1 MTIKFNVSEENMKN
15 KNYDLSI
22 ITMIDEYIKNPYNQ
36 SNEKVKKNE
45 LERYLMS
52 TLDISRYK
60 FNVILKTLLNSKVIS
75 KDNDFYYLEEVDR
88 PYIELSDKTARF
100 FMDALSPLCFKVYC
114 YLVWIKNKADNY
126 VHKGE
131 CLFTV
136 KEIVEGCGYS
146 VCGKN
151 YALIT
156 EMLET
161 LKLLKFVECS
171 DESVTVPGFQGY
183 YKELY
188 EVNEYVK

>member
-1 MTIKFNVSEENMKN
+1 
-15 KNYDLSI
+15 
-22 ITMIDEYIKNPYNQ
+22 
-36 SNEKVKKNE
+36 
-45 LERYLMS
+45 MS

-60 FNVILKTLLNSKVIS
+60 LNVILKILLNSKVLS
-75 KDNDFYYLEEVDR
+75 KDDNFYYLEEVEK

-114 YLVWIKNKADNY
+114 YLVWVKNKADNY

-136 KEIVEGCGYS
+136 KEIIEGCGYS

-161 LKLLKFVECS
+161 LKILKLVECS

-188 EVNEYVK
+188 AVNEYAK

>member
-22 ITMIDEYIKNPYNQ
+22 ITMIDEYIKNSYNQ

-60 FNVILKTLLNSKVIS
+60 LNVILKTLLNSKVIS
-75 KDNDFYYLEEVDR
+75 KDNDFYYLEEVER

-100 FMDALSPLCFKVYC
+100 FMNALSPLCFKVYC
-114 YLVWIKNKADNY
+114 YLVWTKNKADNY

-131 CLFTV
+131 CFFTV

-156 EMLET
+156 EILET

-188 EVNEYVK
+188 EVNEYIK

>member
-15 KNYDLSI
+15 KNYDLTI

-36 SNEKVKKNE
+36 SNEKVKRNE

-60 FNVILKTLLNSKVIS
+60 LNVILKILLNSKVLS
-75 KDNDFYYLEEVDR
+75 KDDNFYYLEEVEK

-114 YLVWIKNKADNY
+114 YLVWVKNRADNY

-131 CLFTV
+131 CFFTV
-136 KEIVEGCGYS
+136 KEVIEGCGYS

-161 LKLLKFVECS
+161 LKILKLVECS

-188 EVNEYVK
+188 AVNEYTK

>member
-22 ITMIDEYIKNPYNQ
+22 ITMIDEYIKSPYNQ

-60 FNVILKTLLNSKVIS
+60 LNVILKTLLNSKVIS
-75 KDNDFYYLEEVDR
+75 KDNDFYYLEKIEK

-100 FMDALSPLCFKVYC
+100 FMNALSPLCFKVYC
-114 YLVWIKNKADNY
+114 YLVWVKNKADNY

-156 EMLET
+156 EILET

-188 EVNEYVK
+188 EVNEYIK